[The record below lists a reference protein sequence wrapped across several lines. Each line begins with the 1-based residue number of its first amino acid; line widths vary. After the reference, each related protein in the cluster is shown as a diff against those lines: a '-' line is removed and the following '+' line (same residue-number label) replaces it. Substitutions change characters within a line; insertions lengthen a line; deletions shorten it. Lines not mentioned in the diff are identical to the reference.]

1 MKEYFRKKSV
11 REILEPILIENGI
24 DWYKYLQNSNDVL
37 DYLQEKGELM
47 ISNDYLIKDVDEF
60 DGLLMISENKEIIPE
75 GYSSLRFIKRGNEIK
90 IPRIGSR
97 SAVIN
102 GRVSL
107 ENLING
113 TLDNIKE
120 GDYSGYS
127 IKGIRRDRIR
137 KVRLIDCIK
146 GSELFVLGDIEVK
159 PYFGNNPDYYGLKC
173 NVKVPSKSEDKF
185 YSFMMENISI
195 RKKRSRNKEYLASIF
210 DFSTTHDCEAKGWN
224 GLHYRRVVGEE
235 YSCLHEV
242 AAYFAV
248 QDFINRETHYEV
260 PLNPFLFPSDE
271 MWDFSRKLRKKTLKQ
286 FWKDGKLRRRTLNE
300 VMLEIL
306 LWKKLEKDGVF
317 KCFKKRGDWQERIKD
332 Y

>member
-60 DGLLMISENKEIIPE
+60 DGLLMISENREIIPE

-102 GRVSL
+102 GKVSL

-120 GDYSGYS
+120 GSYSGYS

-159 PYFGNNPDYYGLKC
+159 PYFGNNPDYYGLRC

-224 GLHYRRVVGEE
+224 GLHYRRVIGEE
-235 YSCLHEV
+235 YSC
-242 AAYFAV
+242 
-248 QDFINRETHYEV
+248 
-260 PLNPFLFPSDE
+260 LFPSDE

-317 KCFKKRGDWQERIKD
+317 KCFKKIGDWQERIKD